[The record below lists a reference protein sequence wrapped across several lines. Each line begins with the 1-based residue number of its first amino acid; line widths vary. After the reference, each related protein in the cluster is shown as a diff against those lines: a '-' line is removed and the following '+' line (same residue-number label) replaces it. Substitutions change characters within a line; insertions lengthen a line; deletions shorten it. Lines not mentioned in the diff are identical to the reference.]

1 MKLFFIG
8 VWVTLVALATAYA
21 AAVIIPGR
29 AEANKVAAAVSLQYI
44 KTRVLNVPMI
54 AGGVVQGFMAVQLG
68 YTVDEAVL
76 KAVHVPPEVYLLDEA
91 FRALYADKAL
101 DFRDLAKYDLSKL
114 TSRLVVATNDHLGA
128 PVIKDVLIEQF
139 SYISKESAKG

>member
-1 MKLFFIG
+1 MKLFVIG
-8 VWVTLVALATAYA
+8 VWVTLVALAMAYV
-21 AAVIIPGR
+21 AAVVIPGR
-29 AEANKVAAAVSLQYI
+29 AEASKVAAAVSLQYT

-54 AGGVVQGFMAVQLG
+54 SGGVVQGFMAVQLG

-91 FRALYADKAL
+91 FRAIYADKAL
-101 DFRDLAKYDLSKL
+101 DFRDLARYDLSKL
-114 TSRLVVATNDHLGA
+114 TGRLVSATNDHLGA

-139 SYISKESAKG
+139 SYISKETAKG

>member
-1 MKLFFIG
+1 MKLLFIG
-8 VWVTLVALATAYA
+8 VWVTVVALATAYA
-21 AAVIIPGR
+21 AAVIVPGR
-29 AEANKVAAAVSLQYI
+29 AEASKVAAAVSLQYT

-54 AGGVVQGFMAVQLG
+54 SGGVVQGFMAVQLG

-101 DFRDLAKYDLSKL
+101 DFRDLAKYDLTKL
-114 TSRLVVATNDHLGA
+114 TGHLVSATNDHLGA
-128 PVIKDVLIEQF
+128 PVIRDVLIEQF
-139 SYISKESAKG
+139 SYISKETAKG

>member
-1 MKLFFIG
+1 MKLLFIG

-21 AAVIIPGR
+21 AAVIVPSR
-29 AEANKVAAAVSLQYI
+29 AEANKVAAAVSLQYT

-54 AGGVVQGFMAVQLG
+54 SGGVVQGFMAVQLG

-114 TSRLVVATNDHLGA
+114 TTRLVGATNDHLGA

>member
-1 MKLFFIG
+1 MKLLIIG
-8 VWVTLVALATAYA
+8 VWVTLVALATAYV

-29 AEANKVAAAVSLQYI
+29 AEASKVAAAVSLQYT

-101 DFRDLAKYDLSKL
+101 DFRDLAKYDLAKL
-114 TSRLVVATNDHLGA
+114 TSRLVTATNDHLGA
-128 PVIKDVLIEQF
+128 PVFKDVLIEQF
-139 SYISKESAKG
+139 SYISKETAKG